1 MFSKIIPFV
10 FLSTLTANASTPE
23 VYNVRPAMKATY
35 LASDSICLDGLGVI
49 LNGHGCSQIFITTI
63 NDYKN
68 VTCTEKKNN
77 APILNRTYVVVEHG
91 QPVLDEHKSH
101 QTMCADAA
109 MVLLR
114 SAT

>member
-1 MFSKIIPFV
+1 LFSKIIPFL
-10 FLSTLTANASTPE
+10 FLSTLTANATDVE
-23 VYNVRPAMKATY
+23 VYNVRPAKKATY

-49 LNGHGCSQIFITTI
+49 LNGHGCSEIFITTI

-68 VTCTEKKNN
+68 VTCTEKKN
-77 APILNRTYVVVEHG
+77 ADPILDRTYIVVETG
-91 QPVLDEHKSH
+91 QSVLPEHKRYD
-101 QTMCADAA
+101 TMCADTN

>member
-1 MFSKIIPFV
+1 MFSKIIPLFL
-10 FLSTLTANASTPE
+10 LSTLSVRASDVE

-68 VTCTEKKNN
+68 VTCTEKKKED
-77 APILNRTYVVVEHG
+77 PILDRTHIVVETG
-91 QPVLDEHKSH
+91 QTLLVEHKQYH
-101 QTMCADAA
+101 QVCSDPS
-109 MVLLR
+109 MVIL
-114 SAT
+114 SNIK

>member
-1 MFSKIIPFV
+1 MFSKIIPLL
-10 FLSTLTANASTPE
+10 FLSTLTVSASDPDI
-23 VYNVRPAMKATY
+23 YNVRPAQKATY

-91 QPVLDEHKSH
+91 QPVIDEHKSH
-101 QTMCADAA
+101 QVMCVDAA
-109 MVLLR
+109 MVIL
-114 SAT
+114 SSQ